1 MAYCLNPRKQHENKA
16 VQGACQY
23 CKYLLEGALLGDCR
37 VTRWIGSG
45 AFGDVY
51 EATQLP
57 PLSRRVAIK
66 VMSLDRVADVESAE
80 TFAREA
86 SAIAALDHP
95 NILPVLRV
103 GLLDD
108 GRSYLVM
115 KYAAHGS
122 LQKHCQ
128 LTPQNLSI
136 LPTELPVYEEL
147 EADNAADTDNAPDT
161 PEDRTVETVVI
172 PDVYKEGEEGENEE
186 EVDENAT
193 VDLSSP
199 LVAMPGDAPEKQDD
213 LDNLDNVLEDV
224 PQRLPKGKTLTPQQL
239 LPIVEAAAAALQ
251 YAHDHSIIHL
261 DVKPA
266 NLLLDG
272 EDRLM
277 LADFGVSTILDGYTH
292 ASLHCYVGTP
302 VYTAPE
308 QWLEQP
314 RPASDQYALAVTC
327 YQLLTGRPPFSGNLY
342 SIMHGHL
349 QLPPPSLRDFNPLIP
364 EQVEAVIL
372 RGLAKEP
379 AERYADMRAF
389 ARAFRDAVEQAATAT
404 TDVQGRRSVVTR
416 ELPRVTA
423 EQSTIL
429 QPRRSADSQATK
441 PPTAEQPAQTR
452 VLRKTSTLD
461 EEPVPVVDREKLP
474 APPPGRHWGRVAV
487 LVALVLLLLGSGT
500 FGAMRLFTPCLVG
513 VCPALKLSSAELDF
527 TNSDSQVIRIS
538 DPGTADLH
546 WSVSDPANDS
556 WLTYQP
562 PDGVLAPGQ
571 SAELTIRTN
580 ANGLPNGINTAQLAV
595 AGQGVNTVPLVV
607 KLTVQSGL
615 SRIAVKATDTS
626 FVYDQNGSHPTSQEI
641 TITNKSDASFSWYIE
656 YKNFNNWLQVSPASD
671 TLAAGGTDSIRL
683 VANGQGLPPD
693 TYTADFSILG
703 NLGQSDPGVLTSF
716 EFKLTVKPSAQV
728 VTSTATSTITT
739 PTTTPTIFPPV
750 TFSANAPAS
759 LNAPSTVR
767 SDHSMVWDAQD
778 DLLFVFGGIDSQGN
792 LLNDLWSYSPVTG
805 QWSRITSLSATANKS
820 NACAGGTWPEP
831 RMNAAMVWDSAHA
844 RILLYGG
851 VGAQGHYFGDLWS
864 YSPSSSAG
872 NWTPLACANAPGARA
887 SNAAWNGSQMLLL
900 GGMNSSGL
908 LPDFWAYTPASNGG
922 LGAWQQLPAFPGGP
936 RAYQMMTWDSTD
948 NQLFVFGGQDVSGG
962 QRDDFYAFSQ
972 NGGWSQITP
981 NSSSNPKP
989 RQQGIG
995 AWDSKD
1001 HVLLMIGGWNDNDTG
1016 GPYWG
1021 LWAYDPQTNLWDLLT
1036 PLNSANNNIIP
1047 GRTASAMVWDASE
1060 QAAYI
1065 YAGAGNGKAGS
1076 SLNDLWAVTSG

>member
-1 MAYCLNPRKQHENKA
+1 MAYCLNPRKQHENEA
-16 VQGACQY
+16 VQVACQY

-57 PLSRRVAIK
+57 PLSRRVAVK

-80 TFAREA
+80 TFTREV

-108 GRSYLVM
+108 GDGGRSYLVM

-136 LPTELPVYEEL
+136 LPTELPVFEEL
-147 EADNAADTDNAPDT
+147 EAVNA
-161 PEDRTVETVVI
+161 PEDRTVETVVM
-172 PDVYKEGEEGENEE
+172 PGEHEDGDEGGEGGEEGEEGEEE
-186 EVDENAT
+186 EA
-193 VDLSSP
+193 
-199 LVAMPGDAPEKQDD
+199 GDAPENQDD
-213 LDNLDNVLEDV
+213 SDSVPEDV
-224 PQRLPKGKTLTPQQL
+224 EQRLPAGKTLTPQQL
-239 LPIVEAAAAALQ
+239 LPIVEDAAAALQ
-251 YAHDHSIIHL
+251 YAHNHSIIHL

-349 QLPPPSLRDFNPLIP
+349 QLPPPSLRDFNPMLP
-364 EQVEAVIL
+364 AQVEAVIL

-389 ARAFRDAVEQAATAT
+389 ACAYRGAVEQAATAT

-416 ELPRVTA
+416 ELPRVPE
-423 EQSTIL
+423 EQSTII
-429 QPRRSADSQATK
+429 QPRRNVDITVMK
-441 PPTAEQPAQTR
+441 TPTSEQPAQTR

-461 EEPVPVVDREKLP
+461 EEPAPVVERGKLP
-474 APPPGRHWGRVAV
+474 APPPRGHWGKVVV
-487 LVALVLLLLGSGT
+487 LVALVALLLGGGT
-500 FGAMRLFTPCLVG
+500 FGAMRALAPCLVG
-513 VCPALKLSSAELDF
+513 VCPALKLSSTEVDF
-527 TNSDSQVIRIS
+527 TNSDSQVVRIS
-538 DPGTADLH
+538 DTGTADLH
-546 WSVSDPANDS
+546 WSVSDPASDP
-556 WLTYQP
+556 WLTYEP
-562 PDGVLAPGQ
+562 PAGTLAPGQ
-571 SAELTIRTN
+571 SAALTIRTS

-595 AGQGVNTVPLVV
+595 AGQGISTVPLVV

-615 SRIAVKATDTS
+615 SQVAVKATDTS
-626 FVYDQNGSHPTSQEI
+626 FVYDSNGLHPPSQEI
-641 TITNKSDASFSWYIE
+641 SITNKSDASFSWYIE

-671 TLAAGGTDSIRL
+671 TLAAGGTDTIELQAS
-683 VANGQGLPPD
+683 GQGLPPD

-703 NLGQSDPGVLTSF
+703 SLGQSDPGVLTSF
-716 EFKLTVKPSAQV
+716 EFKLTVKPSAQI
-728 VTSTATSTITT
+728 VTPTITPTITT
-739 PTTTPTIFPPV
+739 PTTTSTPFPPIN
-750 TFSANAPAS
+750 FSASSPAS
-759 LNAPSTVR
+759 LNAPATAR
-767 SDHSMVWDAQD
+767 SGHSMVWDAQD
-778 DLLFVFGGIDSQGN
+778 DLLFVFGGIDSQGK

-831 RMNAAMVWDSAHA
+831 RMNAAMVWDSTHS

-872 NWTPLACANAPGARA
+872 NWTPLACSNAPGART
-887 SNAAWNGSQMLLL
+887 SDAAWNGSQMLLL

-908 LPDFWAYTPASNGG
+908 LADFWAYTPASNGG
-922 LGAWQQLPAFPGGP
+922 LGAWQQLPAFPGGQ

-948 NQLFVFGGQDVSGG
+948 NQLFVFGGQDAGGG
-962 QRDDFYAFSQ
+962 QRGDFYAFSQ

-981 NSSSNPKP
+981 TSSSNPKP

-1001 HVLLMIGGWNDNDTG
+1001 NVLLMIGGWNDNDPG

-1021 LWAYDPQTNLWDLLT
+1021 LWAYDPQVNLWDLLT
-1036 PLNSANNNIIP
+1036 PLDSANNNIIP

-1065 YAGAGNGKAGS
+1065 YAGAGNGKTGS

>member
-1 MAYCLNPRKQHENKA
+1 MTYCLNPRKQHENISARA
-16 VQGACQY
+16 VCQY

-80 TFAREA
+80 TFTREV

-95 NILPVLRV
+95 HILPVLRV
-103 GLLDD
+103 GLLDEGED

-136 LPTELPVYEEL
+136 LPTELPVLEEL
-147 EADNAADTDNAPDT
+147 ETINVPKA
-161 PEDRTVETVVI
+161 EERTAETVLL
-172 PDVYKEGEEGENEE
+172 PGEEGQHGEE
-186 EVDENAT
+186 ELDENAT
-193 VDLSSP
+193 VDISSP
-199 LVAMPGDAPEKQDD
+199 IGAIPVDVDGGAAMEEPDGVPE
-213 LDNLDNVLEDV
+213 NV
-224 PQRLPKGKTLTPQQL
+224 PQNLPISQTLTPQQL
-239 LPIVEAAAAALQ
+239 LPIVEDAAAALQ

-308 QWLEQP
+308 QWMEQP

-327 YQLLTGRPPFSGNLY
+327 YQLLTGRTPFSGNLY

-349 QLPPPSLRDFNPLIP
+349 QVPPPPLRDFNPLVP
-364 EQVEAVIL
+364 EQVEVVIL
-372 RGLAKEP
+372 RALAKEP
-379 AERYADMRAF
+379 AERYEDMRAF
-389 ARAFRDAVEQAATAT
+389 ARAYRDAVEQAATAT
-404 TDVQGRRSVVTR
+404 TATTVTTVTTATTDAQGRRSVVTR
-416 ELPRVTA
+416 ELASVPEDQATL
-423 EQSTIL
+423 L
-429 QPRRSADSQATK
+429 QPRRGDDTPAKKTPA
-441 PPTAEQPAQTR
+441 AERPAQTR
-452 VLRKTSTLD
+452 VLQKTSTLD
-461 EEPVPVVDREKLP
+461 EEVVPAVDREKLP
-474 APPPGRHWGRVAV
+474 TPPPRRHWGRVAV

-500 FGAMRLFTPCLVG
+500 FGALRIFSPCLLG
-513 VCPALKLSSAELDF
+513 ICPALKLSSAEVDF
-527 TNSDSQVIRIS
+527 TNSDSQVVRIS

-546 WSVSDPANDS
+546 WSVSDPASDP
-556 WLTYQP
+556 WLTYEP
-562 PDGVLAPGQ
+562 PGGTLAPGQ
-571 SAELTIRTN
+571 SAALTIRTN
-580 ANGLPNGINTAQLAV
+580 ANGLSNGIDTAQLAV

-615 SRIAVKATDTS
+615 SQIAVKATDTS
-626 FVYDQNGSHPTSQEI
+626 FVYDSNGSHPAAQQI
-641 TITNKSDASFSWYIE
+641 TITNKSDQSFSWYIE
-656 YKNFNNWLQVSPASD
+656 YKNFNNWLQVSPSSD
-671 TLAAGGTDSIRL
+671 TLAAGGTDTIKL

-728 VTSTATSTITT
+728 VT
-739 PTTTPTIFPPV
+739 PTTTPMGTTPSTFPSI
-750 TFSANAPAS
+750 TFSASSPAS
-759 LNAPSTVR
+759 LNPPATVR
-767 SDHSMVWDAQD
+767 SGHSMVWDDQD

-805 QWSRITSLSATANKS
+805 QWSRITSMSATPNKS
-820 NACAGGTWPEP
+820 NACVGGTWPEP
-831 RMNAAMVWDSAHA
+831 RMNAGMVWDSEHG

-851 VGAQGHYFGDLWS
+851 VGAQNHYFGDLWS
-864 YSPSSSAG
+864 YSPSSGGG
-872 NWTPLACANAPGARA
+872 NWTPISCSNAPGARA
-887 SNAAWNGSQMLLL
+887 SNVAWNGSQMLLL
-900 GGMNSSGL
+900 GGMTSSGL
-908 LPDFWAYTPASNGG
+908 LADFWTYTPTANDSPGTWQHLASF
-922 LGAWQQLPAFPGGP
+922 PAGQ

-948 NQLFVFGGQDVSGG
+948 NQLFVFGGLDSSGG
-962 QRDDFYAFSQ
+962 QRDDFYAYSQ

-1001 HVLLMIGGWNDNDTG
+1001 NVLLMIGGWNDSDPG

-1047 GRTASAMVWDASE
+1047 GRTASAMAWDSRE

-1065 YAGAGNGKAGS
+1065 YAGAGNGKTGS
-1076 SLNDLWAVTSG
+1076 SLNDLWMVTSG